1 MSVFLSPSSLVR
13 IGLWWVL
20 TSIKTASAGSELEL
34 SQQGKFPEKNFARPS
49 SFNSQRTP
57 VISVAEIYI
66 VTVPTPIG
74 KYLRPSLT
82 PLVIASETVGRALN
96 AGEIVLY
103 ESIVYPGC
111 TEEDCKRYAKHP

>member
-1 MSVFLSPSSLVR
+1 M
-13 IGLWWVL
+13 
-20 TSIKTASAGSELEL
+20 
-34 SQQGKFPEKNFARPS
+34 
-49 SFNSQRTP
+49 
-57 VISVAEIYI
+57 ISVAEIYI
-66 VTVPTPIG
+66 VTVPAPIG